1 MTHGRHH
8 ASRFF
13 SVEIV
18 KPNDTHRDTSAW
30 TPDTSALPSPEFL
43 EMLGLGTFTAID
55 VETTGIEPE
64 KERVIEWGA
73 ARFVEGRVESVFQTL
88 VDPGKPLPAEIT
100 GLTGITDKDL
110 QGASNFAQAYSEFS
124 RFWMPSPIVGHH
136 LDFDLDFLRESIRR
150 HVPATKSP
158 VFHGRPVYDTAQL
171 ARALLPSEIGYGLTA
186 LVRTRK
192 IHRPRA
198 HRALED
204 ATATGWLFLML
215 VKDALDLDFQTVATQ
230 LRFLEGS
237 RHYIQRFLVK
247 LGNLLAKQE
256 LSRPIRIPSVVPVP
270 AGLEEIEDEALPRQA
285 PLWREQDYVRI
296 FSAGGEIAR
305 AFPGF
310 EDRPQQANMAAAV
323 HKAFRDDRLL
333 AVEAG
338 TGTGKSLAYL
348 APALAWACA
357 TPIERRRVIIST
369 GTKNLQEQL
378 FNKDLPDLRL
388 SLPFRF
394 RTALL
399 KGRSNYLCINRWKS
413 VLADPIFRLTP
424 EERLAALPLIRW
436 VQETRT
442 GDLSEV
448 SAMHGQVANSVRSKI
463 ASDPGTCTGGS
474 CKESTGCYLQRAR
487 RRALNAHVV
496 VVNHALLFSD
506 VTSDGSV
513 LGAYDRVIID
523 EAHRLEKA
531 AVSHLSMEWSES
543 ILFRP
548 LNRLY
553 QGDRLERGILAQMKQ
568 KLGNPNDPQ
577 LRRIASEIKETSD
590 QVVRL
595 GRHGKELCQE
605 FLKKAESLLPSD
617 NNGFAV
623 RRRYRKDGSPFEH
636 LHQMI
641 GTVVIHY
648 KGVINA
654 LGRVLELRGDV
665 KEKFPFY
672 TEDIAGELSAAKDE
686 LTRDRDTFLFLMS
699 CEDPNW
705 VTWYEVPG
713 TDQRRW
719 IKFQAAPLDVSTLI
733 HQALWQRVRTAVMTS
748 ATLAVG
754 NSFEHFV
761 RTVGLELIPE
771 DRRDTLLL
779 GTPFNLDQQ
788 MAILAPKYF
797 PSPKNAPQYLDEVSE
812 LVKRITA
819 TKRGTLVLFT
829 SYQALN
835 HVADAIRLFLD
846 QQGITLLIQGRDGS
860 PESLLRR
867 FRDDRSS
874 VLFGTDS
881 FWEGIDVVG
890 EALEVLIVTRLPFDV
905 PTDPWIEARSEQIES
920 RGGNAFMD
928 FSVPEAVIRLRQ
940 GVGRLIRTRTDR
952 GVVMVTDPRLIS
964 TRFGKVFVQALP
976 TKTETIQNRE
986 QLERRFNQFWSRQPA
1001 MSRSHFDQPG

>member
-1 MTHGRHH
+1 MTPPV
-8 ASRFF
+8 FF
-13 SVEIV
+13 LWIIV
-18 KPNDTHRDTSAW
+18 KSANTHNDTLAW
-30 TPDTSALPSPEFL
+30 APDTSVLPSPESL
-43 EMLGLGTFTAID
+43 DRLGLGTFTAID
-55 VETTGIEPE
+55 VETTGTEPE

-73 ARFVEGRVESVFQTL
+73 ARFVDGRLDATFQTL
-88 VDPGKPLPAEIT
+88 VNPGKPLPAEIT

-110 QGASNFAQAYSEFS
+110 QRAPDFTQAYSEFG
-124 RFWMPSPIVGHH
+124 RFWEPSPIVGHH
-136 LDFDLDFLRESIRR
+136 VDFDLDFLKASVRR
-150 HVPATKSP
+150 YVPAAVP
-158 VFHGRPVYDTAQL
+158 PLFHGRPIYDTAQL

-186 LVRTRK
+186 LVRSRK

-204 ATATGWLFLML
+204 ATATSWLFLML
-215 VKDALDLDFQTVATQ
+215 VRDALELDFQTVATQ

-247 LGNLLAKQE
+247 LGNVLAKQE
-256 LSRPIRIPSVVPVP
+256 LSRPIRTSSVVPVP
-270 AGLEEIEDEALPRQA
+270 AGLEDIEDDALPRQA
-285 PLWREQDYVRI
+285 PLWREEDYVRI
-296 FSAGGEIAR
+296 FSAGGDIAR

-310 EDRPQQANMAAAV
+310 EERPQQATMAAAV
-323 HKAFRDDRLL
+323 HKAFRENRLL

-357 TPIERRRVIIST
+357 NPVERRRVVIST

-399 KGRSNYLCINRWKS
+399 KGRSNYVCINRWKS
-413 VLADPIFRLTP
+413 VLADPVFRLTP
-424 EERLAALPLIRW
+424 EERLAALPLVRW
-436 VQETRT
+436 AQETRT

-448 SAMHGQVANSVRSKI
+448 SAMHGQVAHSVRSKI
-463 ASDPGTCTGGS
+463 ASDPGTCSGNA
-474 CKESTGCYLQRAR
+474 CKESRGCFLQQAR
-487 RRALNAHVV
+487 RRAQNAHVV

-513 LGAYDRVIID
+513 LGDYDRLIID

-531 AVSHLSMEWSES
+531 AVSHLAIEWSEAV
-543 ILFRP
+543 LFRP

-553 QGDRLERGILAQMKQ
+553 QGERVERGILAQMKQ
-568 KLGNPNDPQ
+568 KLGNRDDPQ
-577 LRRIASEIKETSD
+577 LKRLLTEIKATSD
-590 QVVRL
+590 QVLRL
-595 GRHGKELCQE
+595 GKCGKDFCQE
-605 FLKKAESLLPSD
+605 FQKKVESMLPSD
-617 NNGFAV
+617 NDGFAL
-623 RRRYRKDGSPFEH
+623 RKRYRKEQSPLEH
-636 LHQMI
+636 LQQPI
-641 GTVVIHY
+641 GTVAIHY
-648 KGVINA
+648 KGVVNA
-654 LGRVLELRGDV
+654 LSRMLELRGDV

-672 TEDIAGELSAAKDE
+672 TDDIAGELSAAKDE
-686 LTRDRDTFLFLMS
+686 LTRDRDNFLFLSS
-699 CEDPNW
+699 CDDPNW
-705 VTWYEVPG
+705 VTWYEISG
-713 TDQRRW
+713 TAEHRW
-719 IKFQAAPLDVSTLI
+719 VKLQAAPLDVSTLI
-733 HQALWQRVRTAVMTS
+733 HQALWQRIKTGVMTS

-754 NSFEHFV
+754 KSFDHFV
-761 RTVGLELIPE
+761 KTVGLELIPE
-771 DRRDTLLL
+771 ERRDTLLL

-788 MAILAPKYF
+788 MAIFSPKYF
-797 PSPKNAPQYLDEVSE
+797 PSPKNATPYLEEVSE
-812 LVKRITA
+812 LVKRVTA
-819 TKRGTLVLFT
+819 SRRGTLVLFT

-835 HVADAIRLFLD
+835 HVANTIRPFLD
-846 QQGITLLIQGRDGS
+846 QQGITVLIQGRDGS

-940 GVGRLIRTRTDR
+940 GVGRLIRTKTDR
-952 GVVMVTDPRLIS
+952 GVVLVTDSRMIS
-964 TRFGKVFVQALP
+964 TRFGKVFLEALP

-986 QLERRFNQFWSRQPA
+986 QLEKMFNQFWSGRP
-1001 MSRSHFDQPG
+1001 SLSGSHLD